1 MTDEEIK
8 AKLELLA
15 IENYPKVEEV
25 TFSYYGSGDSFD
37 SYDVDVEPSSETVN
51 SDDFEDIF
59 WEMIDRADSD
69 FNNDGSEGK
78 VVFDLKNRKVEIEDY
93 YIVRES
99 QHNASILIGDEE

>member
-8 AKLELLA
+8 ARLELLA
-15 IENYPKVEEV
+15 IKNYPKVEEV

-37 SYDVDVEPSSETVN
+37 SYDVDVRPSSEKVN

-93 YIVRES
+93 YNVVKTEL
-99 QHNASILIGDEE
+99 NANITIE